1 MQIDIRV
8 SKKIY
13 RMILDIIKEKRIYR
27 SDLLRKT
34 LKIYKDKY
42 KIYKRDKIGDY
53 SIHLTIKSKGDF
65 NKENYQKYAD
75 SISDKEF
82 IECLN
87 EAYRLL

>member
-1 MQIDIRV
+1 MPINIIV
-8 SKKIY
+8 SEEIY
-13 RMILDIIKEKRIYR
+13 RVILDIIKEKRIYR

-42 KIYKRDKIGDY
+42 KVYKRDKIGDY

-75 SISDKEF
+75 SISDREF
-82 IECLN
+82 VEC
-87 EAYRLL
+87 

>member
-1 MQIDIRV
+1 MPINI
-8 SKKIY
+8 KISEESY
-13 RMILDIIKEKRIYR
+13 GMILDIIKEKRIYR

-42 KIYKRDKIGDY
+42 KVYKRDKIGDY
-53 SIHLTIKSKGDF
+53 SIYLIIKSKRDF

-75 SISDKEF
+75 SISDREF

-87 EAYRLL
+87 EAYIVL